1 MKIDYLEKDWR
12 IGVGIVLLNSDKEIF
27 VGERIDNRGAWQMPQ
42 GGVNISI
49 NESLENASKRELY
62 EETGIKNVILIKESS
77 NWYYYKLPD
86 KLKNK
91 LWKGK
96 FIGQKQKWFLYDFK
110 GKNEDINIKSFKKP
124 EFCNWK
130 WAPPEEVYKIV
141 VSFKREI
148 YYEVL
153 EEFKEYFI

>member
-62 EETGIKNVILIKESS
+62 EETGIKNVMLIKESRS
-77 NWYYYKLPD
+77 WYY
-86 KLKNK
+86 
-91 LWKGK
+91 
-96 FIGQKQKWFLYDFK
+96 
-110 GKNEDINIKSFKKP
+110 
-124 EFCNWK
+124 
-130 WAPPEEVYKIV
+130 
-141 VSFKREI
+141 
-148 YYEVL
+148 
-153 EEFKEYFI
+153 